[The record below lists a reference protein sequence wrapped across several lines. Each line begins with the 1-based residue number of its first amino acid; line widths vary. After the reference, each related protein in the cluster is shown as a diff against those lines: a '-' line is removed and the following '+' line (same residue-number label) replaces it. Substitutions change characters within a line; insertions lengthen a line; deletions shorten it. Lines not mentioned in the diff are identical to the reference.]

1 VGDFTRPPALAG
13 EAGLSPSA
21 YREAGV
27 GLATVVASTGGVSL
41 LGLREAAA
49 ALVAADKGVL
59 AADESIATMS
69 RRLEA
74 VGVTPSAEARRD
86 YRRLLLTTP
95 GLNSWVSGIILCDET
110 LSQALPDGTP
120 FGEAAAALGIMAG
133 IKVDKG
139 VTPLPFA
146 DGGLITEGLDGLQS
160 RLEAYRER
168 GAVFAKW
175 RAVLSPASLHRR
187 TVHANAHALARY
199 AALCQD
205 AGIVPIVE
213 PEVLMDG
220 NHGIAV
226 CQAAT
231 TSVLDAVFGE
241 LDAMGVDLRGIVL
254 KPNMIIS
261 GTENEDQAGPDVVAL
276 ATLQVLTATVP
287 PAVPGIAFLSGGQ
300 ANEQACATLAAINAR
315 AVADGAPPWRLTFSF
330 GRALVS
336 DALRTWH
343 GVAANTT
350 DAQDKLAANC
360 RRASEASRGPVTA
373 AVGA

>member
-1 VGDFTRPPALAG
+1 
-13 EAGLSPSA
+13 
-21 YREAGV
+21 
-27 GLATVVASTGGVSL
+27 L
-41 LGLREAAA
+41 LGLGEAAA
-49 ALVAADKGVL
+49 ALVAPGKGIL

-74 VGVTPSAEARRD
+74 VGVAPSAEARRD

-95 GLNSWVSGIILCDET
+95 GLDSWVCGIILCDET
-110 LSQALPDGTP
+110 LGQELPDGTP
-120 FGEAAAALGIMAG
+120 FGEAAAALGVMAG

-139 VTPLPFA
+139 VTPLPFS
-146 DGGLITEGLDGLQS
+146 DGGLVTEGLDGLHG

-175 RAVLSPASLHRR
+175 RAVLSVASLHWR

-220 NHGIAV
+220 KHGIGV

-231 TSVLDAVFGE
+231 ASVLEAVFGG
-241 LDAMGVDLRGIVL
+241 LDAMGVDPRGIVL

-261 GTENEDQAGPDVVAL
+261 GTESEDQAGPAEVAL
-276 ATLQVLTATVP
+276 GTLQVLTATVP

-300 ANEQACATLAAINAR
+300 SNEQACANLAAINAR
-315 AVADGAPPWRLTFSF
+315 AAAGGVPPWRLTFSF

-343 GVAANTT
+343 GVAANTR

>member
-1 VGDFTRPPALAG
+1 M
-13 EAGLSPSA
+13 GLQQ
-21 YREAGV
+21 V
-27 GLATVVASTGGVSL
+27 
-41 LGLREAAA
+41 AA
-49 ALVAADKGVL
+49 ALVAPGKGIL

-74 VGVTPSAEARRD
+74 VGVAPSADTRRD

-95 GLNSWVSGIILCDET
+95 GLDSWVSGIILCDET
-110 LSQALPDGTP
+110 LGQDLPGGTT
-120 FGEAAAALGIMAG
+120 FGEGAAAFGIMAG

-146 DGGLITEGLDGLQS
+146 DGGLVTEGLDGLRG
-160 RLEAYRER
+160 RLEAYREG

-175 RAVLSPASLHRR
+175 RAVLSPAGLHRR

-199 AALCQD
+199 AALCQE

-220 NHGIAV
+220 GHGLAV
-226 CQAAT
+226 CRAAT
-231 TSVLDAVFGE
+231 ASVLGAVFAE
-241 LDAMGVDLRGIVL
+241 LDAMGVDPRSIVL

-261 GTENEDQAGPDVVAL
+261 GTQNEDQARPAEVARE
-276 ATLQVLTATVP
+276 TLHVLSATVP
-287 PAVPGIAFLSGGQ
+287 SAVPGIAFLSGGQ
-300 ANEQACATLAAINAR
+300 SNEQACANLAAINAR
-315 AVADGAPPWRLTFSF
+315 AAADGAPPWRLTFSF

-343 GVAANTT
+343 GVAANAEE
-350 DAQDKLAANC
+350 AQNRLAANC
-360 RRASEASRGPVTA
+360 RRASEASKGPVTA
-373 AVGA
+373 VAGA

>member
-1 VGDFTRPPALAG
+1 M
-13 EAGLSPSA
+13 
-21 YREAGV
+21 
-27 GLATVVASTGGVSL
+27 
-41 LGLREAAA
+41 LGLHKVAA
-49 ALVAADKGVL
+49 ALVAPGKGIL

-74 VGVTPSAEARRD
+74 VGVTPSADMRRD
-86 YRRLLLTTP
+86 YRQLLLTTP
-95 GLNSWVSGIILCDET
+95 GLDSWISGIILCDET
-110 LSQALPDGTP
+110 LGQNLSDGTP

-139 VTPLPFA
+139 VAPLPFS
-146 DGGLITEGLDGLQS
+146 DGGLVTEGLDGLRG
-160 RLEAYRER
+160 RLDAYRER

-175 RAVLSPASLHRR
+175 RAVLSPAMLHWR

-220 NHGIAV
+220 SHGIAV

-231 TSVLDAVFGE
+231 ASVLAAVFGE
-241 LDAMGVDLRGIVL
+241 LDTLGVDPRGIVL

-261 GTENEDQAGPDVVAL
+261 GTESEDQAGPAEVAL
-276 ATLQVLTATVP
+276 GTLQVLTATVP

-300 ANEQACATLAAINAR
+300 SNERACGNLAAINAQ
-315 AVADGAPPWRLTFSF
+315 AAAGGAAPWRLTFSF

-336 DALRTWH
+336 DALRAWR
-343 GVAANTT
+343 GVAANAG

-360 RRASEASRGPVTA
+360 QRASEASKGPVA
-373 AVGA
+373 AAAGA

>member
-1 VGDFTRPPALAG
+1 M
-13 EAGLSPSA
+13 
-21 YREAGV
+21 
-27 GLATVVASTGGVSL
+27 
-41 LGLREAAA
+41 LGLDKVAT
-49 ALVAADKGVL
+49 ALVAPGTGIL

-69 RRLEA
+69 KRLEA
-74 VGVTPSAEARRD
+74 VGAMSSADMRRD
-86 YRRLLLTTP
+86 YRQLLLTTP
-95 GLNSWVSGIILCDET
+95 GLESWISGIIMCDET
-110 LSQALPDGTP
+110 LGQRLSDGTP
-120 FGEAAAALGIMAG
+120 FGEAAAVLGIMAG

-139 VTPLPFA
+139 VTLLPFS
-146 DGGLITEGLDGLQS
+146 DGGFVTEGLDGLRG
-160 RLEAYRER
+160 RLAAYRDR

-175 RAVLSPASLHRR
+175 RAVLNPASLDRR
-187 TVHANAHALARY
+187 TVHANANALARY

-220 NHGIAV
+220 SHGIAV

-241 LDAMGVDLRGIVL
+241 LGAMGVDPRGVVL

-261 GTENEDQAGPDVVAL
+261 GTGSEDQAGPAEVARD
-276 ATLQVLTATVP
+276 TLQVLTATVP
-287 PAVPGIAFLSGGQ
+287 PIVPGIAFLSGGQ
-300 ANEQACATLAAINAR
+300 SNEQACANLAAINAQ
-315 AVADGAPPWRLTFSF
+315 AATGGTPPWRLTFSF

-343 GVAANTT
+343 GVAANAE
-350 DAQDKLAANC
+350 DAQNKLAANC
-360 RRASEASRGPVTA
+360 RRASEASRGSVTA